1 MKGRVDI
8 AARGPVGMRTPVEVH
23 PPAGTHAPSTPLC
36 DRSDEELAVLAQRD
50 HVAAFAE
57 LVTRFETR
65 LFNFL
70 LRRTG
75 SSSVAEDIAQDAF
88 VRAWERIG
96 HYDPTWR
103 FSTWIF
109 TIASRMAVTAHRRRR
124 PAGPVEVAERVGR
137 HDPDVGHAEHVAREG
152 SRLWSLAEQVLG
164 DDQHTALW
172 LRYAEDMT
180 IGEIA
185 QVTGRTQ
192 VGVRVTLFR
201 ARQRLAQAARD
212 AGMIEGEVPA

>member
-1 MKGRVDI
+1 M
-8 AARGPVGMRTPVEVH
+8 
-23 PPAGTHAPSTPLC
+23 
-36 DRSDEELAVLAQRD
+36 AQRD

-96 HYDPTWR
+96 NYDPTWR

-124 PAGPVEVAERVGR
+124 PTGPFEVAERVGR
-137 HDPDVGHAEHVAREG
+137 RDPDMGHAEHVAREG
-152 SRLWSLAEQVLG
+152 SRLWCLAEQVLG

-212 AGMIEGEVPA
+212 AGMIEGEVSA

>member
-1 MKGRVDI
+1 MKRPVHI
-8 AARGPVGMRTPVEVH
+8 APRPPVEVH
-23 PPAGTHAPSTPLC
+23 PAAASLA

-50 HVAAFAE
+50 HLAAFAE
-57 LVTRFETR
+57 LVTRFESR

-75 SSSVAEDIAQDAF
+75 SAAAAEDIAQDAF

-96 HYDPTWR
+96 SYDPTWR

-124 PAGPVEVAERVGR
+124 PTGPVEAAERVGR
-137 HDPDVGHAEHVAREG
+137 TDPDAAHAEHVAKAG
-152 SRLWSLAEQVLG
+152 ARLWSLAERVLG
-164 DDQHTALW
+164 DEQHTALW

-212 AGMIEGEVPA
+212 AGMAGSDDASPDPVKGGPFA

>member
-1 MKGRVDI
+1 MTGRVH
-8 AARGPVGMRTPVEVH
+8 AAGHAPVEVH
-23 PPAGTHAPSTPLC
+23 PATLSLA
-36 DRSDEELAVLAQRD
+36 DRSDEELAVMAQRD
-50 HVAAFAE
+50 HVGAFAE
-57 LVTRFETR
+57 LVTRFESR

-75 SSSVAEDIAQDAF
+75 SAAAAEDISQDAF

-96 HYDPTWR
+96 RYDPTWR

-124 PAGPVEVAERVGR
+124 PAGPVEVADRVGR
-137 HDPDVGHAEHVAREG
+137 DDPDAGHAEHVAQRG
-152 SRLWSLAEQVLG
+152 ARLWSLAERVLG
-164 DDQHTALW
+164 DEQHTTLW
-172 LRYAEDMT
+172 LRYAEDMS

-201 ARQRLAQAARD
+201 ARQRLAQAARE
-212 AGMIEGEVPA
+212 AGLADDREATGEREKGERSA

>member
-1 MKGRVDI
+1 MNGRVDA
-8 AARGPVGMRTPVEVH
+8 AARVPLEVQ
-23 PPAGTHAPSTPLC
+23 PPAPSLT
-36 DRSDEELAVLAQRD
+36 DRSDEELAVMAQRD

-57 LVTRFETR
+57 LVTRFESR

-75 SSSVAEDIAQDAF
+75 SAAAAEDVAQDAF

-96 HYDPTWR
+96 SYDPTWR

-124 PAGPVEVAERVGR
+124 PTGPVEVADRVGR
-137 HDPDVGHAEHVAREG
+137 LDPDVGRAEHVAREG
-152 SRLWSLAEQVLG
+152 ARLWSLAQQVLG
-164 DDQHTALW
+164 DEQHTALW
-172 LRYAEDMT
+172 LRYAEDMS

-185 QVTGRTQ
+185 QVIGRTQ
-192 VGVRVTLFR
+192 VGVRVALFR
-201 ARQRLAQAARD
+201 ARQRLAQAARE
-212 AGMIEGEVPA
+212 AGMTDDRDARDREDREGSA

>member
-8 AARGPVGMRTPVEVH
+8 AARRPVEVR
-23 PPAGTHAPSTPLC
+23 APVEAQASSTPLC

-96 HYDPTWR
+96 NYDPTWR

-124 PAGPVEVAERVGR
+124 PTGPFEVAERVGR
-137 HDPDVGHAEHVAREG
+137 RDPDMGHAEHVAREG
-152 SRLWSLAEQVLG
+152 SRLWCLAEQVLG

-212 AGMIEGEVPA
+212 AGMIEGEVSA